1 MPYILAEAET
11 IGNILA
17 ESETMRIPYTA
28 ITIIFIILATV
39 VAAFIRRRS
48 RDKCLKDFARNL
60 VTLEEI
66 SGKTIWGK
74 LRVENTGLEFVYPTT
89 HKDKQGHDETS
100 YILYKHEYPN
110 IAALICFHDELS
122 ELGKKER
129 ENELKRTYHPT
140 VLRRLKRKTGNLF
153 KTVRDSV
160 MEVVN
165 LLMSQAKKATP
176 AGAVLSSQDK
186 YVSQMKQELMGS
198 MGTSYEPLLER
209 YIGNRVVLELIKGDK
224 IFEYCGVLKEYTAEF
239 IEVMDVNYKVKEDQ
253 PAKKADLV
261 VLRKYGVIRHLGE

>member
-1 MPYILAEAET
+1 MVYIFAVT
-11 IGNILA
+11 I
-17 ESETMRIPYTA
+17 RDIPYTA
-28 ITIIFIILATV
+28 ITIIFIVLATV

-48 RDKCLKDFARNL
+48 RDKCLKDYSRNM
-60 VTLEEI
+60 VTLEET
-66 SGKTIWGK
+66 SGKTIWGR
-74 LRVENTGLEFVYPTT
+74 LRVENTGLEFVYPTR
-89 HKDKQGHDETS
+89 HEDKEGHNEMS

-110 IAALICFHDELS
+110 IAALVRYHDQLS
-122 ELGKKER
+122 ERNKKER
-129 ENELKRTYHPT
+129 EKELKRTYHPG
-140 VLRRLKRKTGNLF
+140 LMRRLKRKIQNVF

-165 LLMSQAKKATP
+165 LLISQAKKATP
-176 AGAVLSSQDK
+176 AGAVLGSQDK
-186 YVSQMKQELMGS
+186 YVSQMKQELMS
-198 MGTSYEPLLER
+198 SVGTSYEPLLER

-253 PAKKADLV
+253 PARKADLV